1 VWWGFAAPVALAP
14 LVGPPRK
21 RRGPGR
27 PAWNRAMAAAVTVA
41 AIAGLPWWWGRTGT
55 SLLDDAPTT
64 IAAEAQARL
73 PAGTRLLVAQDWASW
88 FEYADPSMKVFVDS
102 RIEVYP
108 QAVWDDYFSARDAQ
122 TGWQATLDRRG
133 VQAAAL
139 NPSQAGPL
147 IDAMLGDPGWHLI
160 AQGSG
165 GYLFVR
171 R

>member
-27 PAWNRAMAAAVTVA
+27 PTWNRAMAAAVTVA
-41 AIAGLPWWWGRTGT
+41 TLAGLPWWWGRTGT

-64 IAAEAQARL
+64 IAAEVQARL

-139 NPSQAGPL
+139 NPGQAGPL

-160 AQGSG
+160 AKGSG